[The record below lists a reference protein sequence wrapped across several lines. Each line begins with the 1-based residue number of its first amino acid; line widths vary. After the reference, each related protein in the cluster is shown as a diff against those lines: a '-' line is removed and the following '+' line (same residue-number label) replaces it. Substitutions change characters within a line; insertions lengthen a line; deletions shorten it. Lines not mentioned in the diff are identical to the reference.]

1 MGQFGLAAILAA
13 LCSSLCLYGSRGGDL
28 KYAARI
34 KLEVTAGLG
43 NMFTVELMA
52 CMWVPRLS
60 QYDRIVAQ
68 HQRSKWSDSR
78 FVEYNNC
85 QVKPIYKELSMLVF
99 VILLIASWTRGVS
112 RSRFARPSIPR
123 LSVRPFP
130 YTACMTAGFAA
141 EMCSGGTTATLGNS

>member
-13 LCSSLCLYGSRGGDL
+13 LCSSLCLYGSGGGDL

-34 KLEVTAGLG
+34 KLKVTVDLG
-43 NMFTVELMA
+43 KMFTVELMA
-52 CMWVPRLS
+52 GMRVPRLS

-68 HQRSKWSDSR
+68 HQHSKRSDSR
-78 FVEYNNC
+78 FVESNNC

-99 VILLIASWTRGVS
+99 VILLTASWTRGVS

-123 LSVRPFP
+123 LSVRPLP
-130 YTACMTAGFAA
+130 CTACVTANA
-141 EMCSGGTTATLGNS
+141 LLL